1 MTYNNMTS
9 MTLFDMIC
17 NKRLLKE
24 EISNSSKK
32 WWKEIVMY
40 KLLKFNIQI

>member
-1 MTYNNMTS
+1 MTYKVTS
-9 MTLFDMIC
+9 MTLFDITC
-17 NKRLLKE
+17 NNWLLKE

-40 KLLKFNIQI
+40 KLLQFNIQI